1 MSLRNL
7 MWHQLMCCTVITH
20 AHSSCYCL
28 LLQSLLCKDS
38 ETAFL
43 PPPLPP
49 GRDPLMKVISTAISH
64 LPETGR
70 FMTRPA
76 ERKIFF
82 FTDTGGRGK
91 EGGKWMALKTQIDQ
105 WAGTKAPLRP
115 NYLQIIRLEIN
126 WHQRRNVTPFFS
138 CPSVLKSSQ
147 GFQCNIWTPL
157 WPSLLENDR
166 KFAEEKRKKKK
177 SSGCRLSP
185 GLWCFGKH
193 LHCLW
198 DVTKT
203 RMVLGVP
210 GLSGGQITS
219 SVGNTSLICLSKPRW
234 LFEWNQYTLTSKWIN
249 AGSTPCVRC
258 ELHHVIH
265 VILC

>member
-1 MSLRNL
+1 
-7 MWHQLMCCTVITH
+7 MCCTVITH

-82 FTDTGGRGK
+82 FRDTGGRGK

-126 WHQRRNVTPFFS
+126 WHQRRNVSPFFPVPLS
-138 CPSVLKSSQ
+138 WNPHRVSSVISGLHCGPVCWK
-147 GFQCNIWTPL
+147 TTE
-157 WPSLLENDR
+157 SLLR
-166 KFAEEKRKKKK
+166 KKKRKKK
-177 SSGCRLSP
+177 SSSCRLSP

>member
-7 MWHQLMCCTVITH
+7 MWHQLMCCAAITH

-38 ETAFL
+38 ETGFL

-82 FTDTGGRGK
+82 FRDTGGRGK

-126 WHQRRNVTPFFS
+126 WHQRRNVSPFFS
-138 CPSVLKSSQ
+138 VPLSWNPHRVSSVISGLHCGPVCWK
-147 GFQCNIWTPL
+147 TTE
-157 WPSLLENDR
+157 SLL
-166 KFAEEKRKKKK
+166 RKKERKK
-177 SSGCRLSP
+177 VFRLQAVSRALMFWETFALPVGCDKDED
-185 GLWCFGKH
+185 G
-193 LHCLW
+193 
-198 DVTKT
+198 
-203 RMVLGVP
+203 
-210 GLSGGQITS
+210 
-219 SVGNTSLICLSKPRW
+219 PRCSRIIRRPNN
-234 LFEWNQYTLTSKWIN
+234 F
-249 AGSTPCVRC
+249 
-258 ELHHVIH
+258 
-265 VILC
+265 